1 MIVQENLAHFLTFEH
16 QFMITLLHDHDKK
29 KGIACLRLQVQ
40 LTRLALFIS
49 VTFLALNRY

>member
-29 KGIACLRLQVQ
+29 KGKAR
-40 LTRLALFIS
+40 ALLVF
-49 VTFLALNRY
+49 VCAFKYN